1 MLAITAGVI
10 LFALAPDVRFVATD
24 GSAKSLSL
32 WRGYYTLVVTGLNP
46 RESKDLETI
55 RGLAVIEPD
64 DKKYAL
70 VCLTSATPEELS
82 KIAEDARI
90 RKGLFFSEEEAFVAL
105 GVREGGEIRRKAILV
120 NPRGYVV
127 KIWDGMS
134 SEFAQVFAEWIS
146 GSSLPIGA
154 EAFDPRPLFFRS
166 LWEDLNL
173 AEFGIEYSWRKPD
186 EEKGL
191 LVLFLSTTGS
201 VDELYIERIRRI
213 GEICKS
219 KGVGVIGCFPNYD
232 ETPETVFF
240 YAKNA
245 KFEFPCAVD
254 VGGCIADVYRATR
267 TPEAFLLDSKG
278 RVFYAGS
285 IDSTTRADDRV
296 VPYLER
302 AIEALVGGKKPKPD
316 KTIPFGTI
324 IKRTEADER
333 QRTG

>member
-1 MLAITAGVI
+1 MLVITAGVI
-10 LFALAPDVRFVATD
+10 LFALAPDVRFVAAD

-55 RGLAVIEPD
+55 RGLAIIEPD

-70 VCLTSATPEELS
+70 VCLTSASPEELS
-82 KIAEDARI
+82 KIAEDTRI
-90 RKGLFFSEEEAFVAL
+90 RKGVFFAEEETFAAL
-105 GVREGGEIRRKAILV
+105 GVREGGDIRRKAILV

-127 KIWDGMS
+127 KTWDGIGG
-134 SEFAQVFAEWIS
+134 EFAQVFADWIS
-146 GSSLPIGA
+146 GFSLPIGS
-154 EAFDPRPLFFRS
+154 EAFDPRPLFYRS
-166 LWEDLNL
+166 LWGDLNL
-173 AEFGIEYSWRKPD
+173 AEFGVEFFWTKP
-186 EEKGL
+186 ENEKGL

-213 GEICKS
+213 GEMCKS
-219 KGVGVIGCFPNYD
+219 KGVGIIGCFPNYD

-267 TPEAFLLDSKG
+267 TPEVFLLDSK
-278 RVFYAGS
+278 RKVFYTGS

-302 AIEALVGGKKPKPD
+302 AIEALVSGKKAKPE